1 MLKHVRQARKA
12 LEFDCNLSLV
22 REEHL
27 EGDHLDR
34 LNHLEGEHI
43 IDEDHDQ
50 LHITLDLQVVEREM
64 EAAQLMTENAS
75 CEEDGDGDSIVTNHP
90 SMLGEDEE
98 VDDGASELAFQHLL
112 LGGRL
117 AEEGKEEEEKAPCR
131 GSVVEGRDGLV
142 AAWLDGQL
150 GRRGFA
156 GEAAGGCTLQRS
168 SSWATNSQVGGEAL
182 QGAIGFST
190 LRPPEDKGA
199 SHFCKSS
206 MILRLV

>member
-27 EGDHLDR
+27 AGDHLDQ

-43 IDEDHDQ
+43 IDKDNDQ

-64 EAAQLMTENAS
+64 EAALLMTENAS

-142 AAWLDGQL
+142 AAWLEGGWRVDGG

-156 GEAAGGCTLQRS
+156 AEAAGGCTLQRS
-168 SSWATNSQVGGEAL
+168 SS
-182 QGAIGFST
+182 
-190 LRPPEDKGA
+190 
-199 SHFCKSS
+199 
-206 MILRLV
+206 